1 MRLSFILDL
10 SPSHRRE
17 AESETDPDERIW
29 ERICYILLSN
39 GVLYFVSSSNVVM
52 HVSYHVSFSKVA
64 VFAIQ
69 KLFKFMVCGWAG
81 SGVPDVLEK
90 RTIQ

>member
-52 HVSYHVSFSKVA
+52 YMYG
-64 VFAIQ
+64 
-69 KLFKFMVCGWAG
+69 LWLGWVRSARCLG
-81 SGVPDVLEK
+81 EEDNSIKIL
-90 RTIQ
+90 